1 MIRDKPNQNCIE
13 RDQKICKK
21 EWCIYDDAECIKK
34 VWLIIL
40 ISVGMKIE
48 TDGLFDQIFS
58 MKLLLTFRYQLV
70 FNPMSFDFVTPTQV

>member
-40 ISVGMKIE
+40 IFVGMKIE
-48 TDGLFDQIFS
+48 TDVFGNFIQIS
-58 MKLLLTFRYQLV
+58 
-70 FNPMSFDFVTPTQV
+70 